1 MKICQLLFREVK
13 VDGWHMCLLVWYEV
27 RVGVMGRR
35 PEQASCPSYADQ
47 SEWITAMCLLH
58 FVLVDITE
66 AWGNFTYISGKKR
79 HKTEAS

>member
-1 MKICQLLFREVK
+1 MKIWQLLFREVK
-13 VDGWHMCLLVWYEV
+13 VHGWHMCLLVWYEV

-35 PEQASCPSYADQ
+35 PEQASSPSYANQ

-66 AWGNFTYISGKKR
+66 VWGNFICISRKKR
-79 HKTEAS
+79 HKTDAN